1 MCNLKYGI
9 NDPIYKTETDQIRKA
24 DLWLLGGGVREWDGV
39 GVWGQRMLTVTSG
52 MDKQWVPTVQ
62 NWELCPVSR

>member
-24 DLWLLGGGVREWDGV
+24 DLWLLAGGLREWDGV
-39 GVWGQRMLTVTSG
+39 GVWG
-52 MDKQWVPTVQ
+52 
-62 NWELCPVSR
+62 